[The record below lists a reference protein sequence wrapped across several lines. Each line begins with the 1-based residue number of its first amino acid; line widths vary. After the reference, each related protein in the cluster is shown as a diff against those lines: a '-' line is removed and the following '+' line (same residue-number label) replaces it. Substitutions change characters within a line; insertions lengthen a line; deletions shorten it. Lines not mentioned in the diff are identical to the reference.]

1 VRQPARRAFPQ
12 TRRRYHLRQVPDTL
26 PAEDLARLLAWL
38 ETAPLPT
45 TPFRLSPW
53 QEIGNSANFYR
64 ALRAALA
71 AGPGGPY
78 WAGAVQNLRYLATL
92 FGSPEVARIANIP
105 PSELP
110 GAVRPRPF

>member
-1 VRQPARRAFPQ
+1 MAEA
-12 TRRRYHLRQVPDTL
+12 L
-26 PAEDLARLLAWL
+26 PADDLARLLAWL
-38 ETAPLPT
+38 ATAPLPT

-53 QEIGNSANFYR
+53 QEIGVPATFYR

-71 AGPGGPY
+71 AGPEGPC

-92 FGSPEVARIANIP
+92 FGSPEVARIANVP

-110 GAVRPRPF
+110 GAVRSRPY